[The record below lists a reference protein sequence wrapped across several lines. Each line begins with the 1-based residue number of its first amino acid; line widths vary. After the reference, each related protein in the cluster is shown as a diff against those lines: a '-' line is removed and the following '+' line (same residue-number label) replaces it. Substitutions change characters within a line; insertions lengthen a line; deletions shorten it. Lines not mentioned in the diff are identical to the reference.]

1 MLEVKDLYAF
11 YGRVP
16 ILKGVSLKV
25 NKSEIVVIIGAN
37 GAGKST
43 LMRSIMGLITS
54 KSKKGEI
61 IFEEVNIEN
70 LAAENIVSLGMSL
83 VFERR
88 ELFTNLTVKEN
99 LELGAHSR
107 YRKSSKRKLLED
119 LGSIYNLFPLVKE
132 RSKQIA
138 GTLSGGEQQMLAIGR
153 ALMAKPHMLLLDE
166 PSMGLAPMIVREIRD
181 VIKKLRTVDI
191 TILMVEQNTVMALN
205 TGDRGYIIQNGEIV
219 LEDSAENLL
228 INGEIQNL
236 YLGGTCQ
243 AEQL

>member
-1 MLEVKDLYAF
+1 MLEVRDLYAF

-25 NKSEIVVIIGAN
+25 KKSEIVVIIGAN

-43 LMRSIMGLITS
+43 LMRSIMGLIPS
-54 KSKKGEI
+54 KSKRGEI
-61 IFEEVNIEN
+61 IFDEVNIEN
-70 LAAENIVSLGMSL
+70 LDVANIVSLGVSL

-99 LELGAHSR
+99 LELGAYNR
-107 YRKSSKRKLLED
+107 YRKSSRRKILED
-119 LGSIYNLFPLVKE
+119 LDNIYNLFPIIKE
-132 RSKQIA
+132 RSRQIA

-181 VIKKLRTVDI
+181 VIKRLRTVDI

-205 TGDRGYIIQNGEIV
+205 TGDRGYIIQNGEIM

-228 INGEIQNL
+228 INGEIQRL
-236 YLGGTCQ
+236 YLGGTS
-243 AEQL
+243 